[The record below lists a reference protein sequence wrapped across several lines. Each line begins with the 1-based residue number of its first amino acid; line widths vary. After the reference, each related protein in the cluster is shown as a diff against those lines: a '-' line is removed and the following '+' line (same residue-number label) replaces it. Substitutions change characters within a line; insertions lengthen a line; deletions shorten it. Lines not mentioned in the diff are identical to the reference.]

1 MKFQVMDQAG
11 SFAVH
16 PSTCSTERERI
27 RELSRYYCALAGTR
41 PSATPNQDNEDL
53 ERAPAH
59 PNAPRGDEQ
68 PTAGNLSTDITLT
81 ALAQLGVLR
90 LACNRSFV
98 SLIDGG
104 SQHIIAEAT
113 ASISLRDQSSHAAN
127 DGLYLGARTLDLLW
141 GVCPQTITLFT
152 GRDMSYAIDNE
163 NITGNRTRYIIRD
176 LQREACFKDRPY
188 VRDWPFMRFYAEVPI
203 FSPSGLVLGTYC
215 VVDDKPRCNFGDQD
229 VAVLSEVA
237 EAVARHLEH
246 VRIVHCHR
254 RSERLIK
261 GLTNF
266 VKDHAEF
273 DPREVAHDHRLEAMA
288 STPQGNS
295 SPAEATPGS
304 GATSMNQ
311 QFGFVTSSS
320 TSLSDQPSPLF
331 FAGPSTGSTDPSSLN
346 STPSELQSSIE
357 EENPMDD
364 ISKTD
369 AELVAEG
376 ATNGPHDSLADRTP
390 LGNRIQRIFHRASM
404 LLRKSM
410 DLDGVVFLDA
420 ARTNPS
426 FLPPEDQAGWEPL
439 PTTAVPEFPVAPY
452 PSPLGRSPSYAKPS
466 ETSCDILSKALK
478 VRKGE
483 SLDLKADIAFPEDL
497 LNLLVSSFPQG
508 QVFTLDESSE
518 SEDYLSYEKGPN
530 DSDHQ
535 AELMQTA
542 TRRLRYVLPT
552 ANSVLFFPLW
562 DHNKSRWMAGTLV
575 WTQDHHRALGIE
587 ELHYFKV
594 FGDSIV
600 SEVSR
605 AHWATTEKSK
615 FDFVSSISH
624 ELRSPLHGIL
634 ASAELLQ
641 ATPLEP
647 AQEEMVKMIEASG
660 LTLLDTT
667 DHLLEFCKINNLTQ
681 VKKAR
686 KKDGKKQRESS
697 LESDF
702 HLDHL
707 VEEVADILYTGQNA
721 AEIMSQ
727 TAQSSSLNK
736 TTANSLADS
745 DETQGMSV
753 IVRIEP
759 RRPWLIRSPPGA
771 WRRIVMNLLGNAI
784 KWTKS
789 GFVEVSLSRMRN
801 PVNPHNPIAHL
812 SVTDTGS
819 GIAPEF
825 LRHKLFSPF
834 AQEDS
839 LSEGVGLGL
848 SIVRQLVAA
857 FNGHVNVRSE
867 VGIGT
872 QVDVYI
878 PVELVNGPEASPG
891 SCLSP
896 EGKDCDSIPPLRAC
910 LVAFNGYPDLQETP
924 TGMLSLESKRKLSI
938 QSTLADVFMSC
949 FGWTVSLAE
958 TLSKGDGDI
967 AVIEEAVLRKEAT
980 GLDSLEDLA
989 TKHGFKHFVVLGSN
1003 ASFFETFLAPN
1014 FVWVSQPF
1022 GPQKIQSA
1030 IQRILDQEKNRELAP
1045 AAPPSIPSRPPTT
1058 PLGNNISPARE
1069 RLTEE
1074 SVLASMRHAPASP
1087 ARRAPS
1093 AALPIRPSHEPQNVH
1108 VLVVDDNDI
1117 NLKILATY
1125 MRKIGCSYDT
1135 ASNGLI
1141 ALEKYKASPRRFDF
1155 VLMDISMPVMD
1166 GLTSTSKIRQHEK
1179 EQNLESSCILAVTGV
1194 ASDNMQQQA
1203 LAAGIND
1210 YLIKPLSLRGLRKI
1224 MHIA

>member
-1 MKFQVMDQAG
+1 M
-11 SFAVH
+11 
-16 PSTCSTERERI
+16 
-27 RELSRYYCALAGTR
+27 
-41 PSATPNQDNEDL
+41 
-53 ERAPAH
+53 
-59 PNAPRGDEQ
+59 
-68 PTAGNLSTDITLT
+68 
-81 ALAQLGVLR
+81 
-90 LACNRSFV
+90 

-176 LQREACFKDRPY
+176 LQREACFKNRPY

-562 DHNKSRWMAGTLV
+562 DHNKSRWMAGTQV

-667 DHLLEFCKINNLTQ
+667 DHL
-681 VKKAR
+681 
-686 KKDGKKQRESS
+686 
-697 LESDF
+697 
-702 HLDHL
+702 
-707 VEEVADILYTGQNA
+707 
-721 AEIMSQ
+721 
-727 TAQSSSLNK
+727 
-736 TTANSLADS
+736 
-745 DETQGMSV
+745 
-753 IVRIEP
+753 
-759 RRPWLIRSPPGA
+759 
-771 WRRIVMNLLGNAI
+771 
-784 KWTKS
+784 
-789 GFVEVSLSRMRN
+789 
-801 PVNPHNPIAHL
+801 
-812 SVTDTGS
+812 
-819 GIAPEF
+819 
-825 LRHKLFSPF
+825 
-834 AQEDS
+834 
-839 LSEGVGLGL
+839 
-848 SIVRQLVAA
+848 
-857 FNGHVNVRSE
+857 
-867 VGIGT
+867 
-872 QVDVYI
+872 
-878 PVELVNGPEASPG
+878 
-891 SCLSP
+891 
-896 EGKDCDSIPPLRAC
+896 
-910 LVAFNGYPDLQETP
+910 
-924 TGMLSLESKRKLSI
+924 
-938 QSTLADVFMSC
+938 
-949 FGWTVSLAE
+949 
-958 TLSKGDGDI
+958 
-967 AVIEEAVLRKEAT
+967 
-980 GLDSLEDLA
+980 
-989 TKHGFKHFVVLGSN
+989 
-1003 ASFFETFLAPN
+1003 
-1014 FVWVSQPF
+1014 
-1022 GPQKIQSA
+1022 
-1030 IQRILDQEKNRELAP
+1030 
-1045 AAPPSIPSRPPTT
+1045 
-1058 PLGNNISPARE
+1058 
-1069 RLTEE
+1069 
-1074 SVLASMRHAPASP
+1074 
-1087 ARRAPS
+1087 
-1093 AALPIRPSHEPQNVH
+1093 
-1108 VLVVDDNDI
+1108 
-1117 NLKILATY
+1117 
-1125 MRKIGCSYDT
+1125 
-1135 ASNGLI
+1135 
-1141 ALEKYKASPRRFDF
+1141 
-1155 VLMDISMPVMD
+1155 
-1166 GLTSTSKIRQHEK
+1166 
-1179 EQNLESSCILAVTGV
+1179 
-1194 ASDNMQQQA
+1194 
-1203 LAAGIND
+1203 
-1210 YLIKPLSLRGLRKI
+1210 
-1224 MHIA
+1224 

>member
-1 MKFQVMDQAG
+1 MRSSSVLPGPDPTRVLCPLPI
-11 SFAVH
+11 SRPR
-16 PSTCSTERERI
+16 PST
-27 RELSRYYCALAGTR
+27 TR
-41 PSATPNQDNEDL
+41 NQDAENSEAAKAQSKAL
-53 ERAPAH
+53 K
-59 PNAPRGDEQ
+59 GDER
-68 PTAGNLSTDITLT
+68 PTAGILSTDITLT

-90 LACNRSFV
+90 LAGNRSFV

-104 SQHIIAEAT
+104 NQHIIAEAT
-113 ASISLRDQSSHAAN
+113 ASISLRDHTRHAPN
-127 DGLYLGARTLDLLW
+127 DGLYLGTRTLDLLW
-141 GVCPQTITLFT
+141 GVCPQTIALFT
-152 GRDMSYAIDNE
+152 GRDTSSVIDNE

-176 LQREACFKDRPY
+176 LLKEECFRDRPY
-188 VRDWPFMRFYAEVPI
+188 VQAWPFMRFYAEVPI
-203 FSPSGLVLGTYC
+203 FSPSGFVLGTYC
-215 VVDDKPRCNFGDQD
+215 VIDDKPRTEFGDKD
-229 VAVLSEVA
+229 VAVLSEIA

-273 DPREVAHDHRLEAMA
+273 DPRGVAHNHRLEAMA
-288 STPQGNS
+288 STSLSQVDSTS
-295 SPAEATPGS
+295 STASSGPGE
-304 GATSMNQ
+304 TSLNQ
-311 QFGFVTSSS
+311 QFGCVTSSS
-320 TSLSDQPSPLF
+320 TSLSEQPSPLF
-331 FAGPSTGSTDPSSLN
+331 FSGPPTGSTEPSSFN
-346 STPSELQSSIE
+346 STPSEHQFSPE

-364 ISKTD
+364 LAKADGQPGGES
-369 AELVAEG
+369 AHV
-376 ATNGPHDSLADRTP
+376 DSHPALADRTP
-390 LGNRIQRIFHRASM
+390 LGNRLQRIFHRAST

-426 FLPPEDQAGWEPL
+426 FLPPEDQEGWEPL
-439 PTTAVPEFPVAPY
+439 PTTAVPEYPVVPY

-466 ETSCDILSKALK
+466 ETSCDVLSKALK

-483 SLDLKADIAFPEDL
+483 TLDVKADIAFSEEL
-497 LNLLVSSFPQG
+497 LNLLVTSFPQG
-508 QVFTLDESSE
+508 QVFNLDESSE
-518 SEDYLSYEKGPN
+518 SEDYVSYEKATDGP
-530 DSDHQ
+530 DSH
-535 AELMQTA
+535 AELVRMA
-542 TRRLRYVLPT
+542 TQRLQQVLPA

-575 WTQDHHRALGIE
+575 WTQDDHRALGIE

-605 AHWATTEKSK
+605 VHWATTETSK

-641 ATPLEP
+641 ATHLEP
-647 AQEEMVKMIEASG
+647 TQEEMVRMIESSG

-667 DHLLEFCKINNLTQ
+667 DHLLEFCKINNLNQ
-681 VKKAR
+681 VKRSR
-686 KKDGKKQRESS
+686 KKDGKRLKEST

-702 HLDHL
+702 HLGHL

-721 AEIMSQ
+721 AEMVSQ
-727 TAQSSSLNK
+727 TSLSTSASK
-736 TTANSLADS
+736 ASISPFPDFEST
-745 DETQGMSV
+745 EEMSV
-753 IVRIEP
+753 IVRIEQ
-759 RRPWLIRSPPGA
+759 RRPWLIRSLPGA

-784 KWTKS
+784 KWTKT

-801 PVNPHNPIAHL
+801 PVNIHKPIAHL
-812 SVTDTGS
+812 SITDTGS
-819 GIAPEF
+819 GIASEF

-867 VGIGT
+867 VGVGT

-878 PVELVNGPEASPG
+878 PVELVNSPEASPV
-891 SCLSP
+891 SCSSP
-896 EGKDCDSIPPLRAC
+896 VEPMRESLPSLRAC

-949 FGWTVSLAE
+949 FGWAVSLAE
-958 TLSKGDGDI
+958 TLDKGQGDI
-967 AVIEEAVLRKEAT
+967 AVIEEAVLRKET
-980 GLDSLEDLA
+980 EGISSLEQLA
-989 TKHGFKHFVVLGSN
+989 TKHNFKYYIVLGSN
-1003 ASFFETFLAPN
+1003 APFFETLLAPN

-1030 IQRILDQEKNRELAP
+1030 INRILNQGNTDSALTAVSP
-1045 AAPPSIPSRPPTT
+1045 ISSAAPSASLGIQSPSTH
-1058 PLGNNISPARE
+1058 E
-1069 RLTEE
+1069 RSGEE
-1074 SVLASMRHAPASP
+1074 TMLASMRHAPASP
-1087 ARRAPS
+1087 AKLVQSP
-1093 AALPIRPSHEPQNVH
+1093 ALPIRPSNDPQNVH
-1108 VLVVDDNDI
+1108 VLVVDDNNI

-1125 MRKIGCSYDT
+1125 MRKIGCSYET

-1179 EQNLESSCILAVTGV
+1179 EHSLESSCILAVTGV

-1203 LAAGIND
+1203 IAAGIND
-1210 YLIKPLSLRGLRKI
+1210 YLIKPLSLQGLRKI
-1224 MHIA
+1224 MHIS